1 MEDAAEHVLQFGTEL
16 EDSEQHRFHNNKG
29 KEWEEKA
36 YLFIANRKKRE
47 RKKRSI
53 KQVEKT
59 EIINTANTEEE
70 WKYQEIKAEEKQNEQ
85 EIHIENDS
93 LCSSILSP
101 KNGKTYS

>member
-1 MEDAAEHVLQFGTEL
+1 MG
-16 EDSEQHRFHNNKG
+16 RKG
-29 KEWEEKA
+29 ISIQSKQKET
-36 YLFIANRKKRE
+36 RK
-47 RKKRSI
+47 KKRSI